1 MRSSEWKGLEAL
13 ASLEIVTGFIL
24 EKKKSHQI
32 SQLLRGK
39 MGTAQRI
46 IYQLHIPLQE
56 RSHLGSHWQDYAE
69 G

>member
-1 MRSSEWKGLEAL
+1 MKRLRG
-13 ASLEIVTGFIL
+13 TGFIRNSDWFYIGK
-24 EKKKSHQI
+24 EKTHQI
-32 SQLLRGK
+32 SQLLCGK